1 MANPSNLY
9 AEKIFSEHPIAMWAL
24 DDQADYI
31 SLISNSKRDIY
42 KSSPDANAWTISNG
56 TKEQNL
62 AILNE
67 PLPTTSTTTVKP
79 IIGLEQTN
87 QITLTSSAIIS
98 PALMNAGLET
108 FSVSAY
114 LFAANPFVLSYEI
127 GYTYDGLANPVLRKF
142 DSQISNKWSLI
153 SETFDIPQTVNPIRM
168 VIRINHINN
177 GGLPSEYQFYING
190 ITFAQWSEEFL
201 ATSPGVFGQSLPTD
215 VPFSYS
221 AINAKSYGLQD
232 LDGYYFIN
240 NNKMLAKNSG
250 VPIVYGSSNVTRV
263 ISNLVDPSLIIP
275 GQGFLNEAGRYREY
289 TAEMWARID
298 YNDVVPSKI
307 FGPIGSTDGI
317 YASGP
322 FIVISV
328 GGVTGAHPV
337 GEWGRPMLLDFK
349 ISENSASLLI
359 NGEQAISISYST
371 ENIDLAEETV
381 LVSGVEKNNDWLG
394 FYAPISGFLDIDCVA
409 IYPYLVPAIVA
420 KRRFAYGQAVE
431 FPENANSAYGGTS
444 VLVDYAFA
452 DYTSNY
458 AYPDIGRWG
467 QGIVENLNIE
477 NDSLSVPEYSLPSV
491 VFEDGTTSA
500 EWAAELGQDYVE
512 NAPIGISPPTYPT
525 YFNFLG
531 KDGYVSFESLNILKQ
546 DLKAIFGL
554 FKITEIQEQK
564 QILFKIED
572 KANSNFLEV
581 YTEDDTLVY
590 RLFSDGISTEI
601 YSGPT
606 VILNKNLVAGINID
620 KFSLSFGNAAAKFF
634 NNKNRLSLFIGGDRS
649 FNNTFSGDIISF
661 GFSSKYNLDKMSELF
676 DSNGLMSYYNYEDF
690 FADYPADVSYDA
702 GDESFENSPDYDETL
717 DGGTPTSDLTD
728 LDAGS
733 PDSYSLLGFDFIKQ
747 FTASYTLLPK
757 MSGSSMQMT
766 ISVDGYWEDYLPL
779 TYFAQYVLDT
789 FDKKYY
795 DLDFIQFNLDYP
807 AIQSYTN
814 NTRNTQQNLV
824 RSYISFQYLKNQP
837 SSKDS
842 YFTKVAVPQ
851 NGVVAPGS
859 EWITTKYEVVDGT
872 IIYPP
877 KGIRL
882 SDVSIVTHLEWK
894 VSDIIAAPLVIKK
907 LQYASQAFNERTS
920 NPVGTRFGTSI
931 FPYLK
936 YGSYFDYKSRNP
948 FRIYK
953 GSTPYLYL
961 TKNSGIQKVGDYDA
975 LVNRGLSIPINQNLA
990 ENYKVIALQAFIRY
1004 GEEKFPT
1011 TPEQI
1016 FEIESKDTYI
1026 KFFIV
1031 ANDSTGKRA
1040 RIYGI
1045 NAKTGR
1051 FENGIAFYWNGKIV
1065 REPVITLS
1073 DWGVLGISFPRVLDF
1088 NSYVGGFR
1096 VTGPVLI
1103 NNISQYQSTNLQEI
1117 QRQTLRSWYT
1127 AKFDNPDTYDWDFWN
1142 EDYTWNGVLVFST
1155 STYFGINPSDIYK
1168 TYTGTNKIIID
1179 DDRPLKING
1188 YSYTN
1193 YQGIAWQTKV
1203 ISAV

>member
-24 DDQADYI
+24 DDQADYV
-31 SLISNSKRDIY
+31 SLISNAKRDVY
-42 KSSPDANAWTISNG
+42 RSSPDSNAWTISNG

-62 AILNE
+62 SILNE
-67 PLPTTSTTTVKP
+67 PLPTTSTTTVKAV
-79 IIGLEQTN
+79 IGLEQTN
-87 QITLTSSAIIS
+87 QITLTSSGIIS

-108 FSVSAY
+108 FSISAY

-127 GYTYDGLANPVLRKF
+127 GYTHDGLANPVLRKF
-142 DSQISNKWSLI
+142 DSQISNRWSLI
-153 SETFDIPQTVNPIRM
+153 SETFIIPQTTNPIKI
-168 VIRINHINN
+168 VIRINHVNN
-177 GGLPSEYQFYING
+177 GGDPNEYQFYVNG

-201 ATSPGVFGQSLPTD
+201 ATSPGVFGQALPVD

-221 AINAKSYGLQD
+221 AIEAKSYGLQD

-250 VPIVYGSSNVTRV
+250 VPMVYGSSNVTRV
-263 ISNLVDPSLIIP
+263 INNLDNGVLRPSLIIP

-349 ISENSASLLI
+349 VSENTASLLI

-371 ENIDLAEETV
+371 ETVSLAEQTV
-381 LVSGVEKNNDWLG
+381 LLGGVEKNNDWLG
-394 FYAPISGFLDIDCVA
+394 FYAPISGFLDVDCVA

-458 AYPDIGRWG
+458 SYPDIGRWG
-467 QGIVENLNIE
+467 QAIVENLNVE
-477 NDSLSVPEYSLPSV
+477 EDSLSVPEYSLPNV
-491 VFEDGTTSA
+491 VFEDGTTTT
-500 EWAAELGQDYVE
+500 EWAAELGQDYIDSTPVGIDLPEHPEYFSFLEKNAYIAFE
-512 NAPIGISPPTYPT
+512 N
-525 YFNFLG
+525 
-531 KDGYVSFESLNILKQ
+531 LNILKQ
-546 DLKAIFGL
+546 DLKAIFGVFEVL
-554 FKITEIQEQK
+554 ELQEEK
-564 QILFKIED
+564 QILFKIQD
-572 KANSNFLEV
+572 NTNSNFLEV
-581 YTEDDTLVY
+581 SIEDDTLAY
-590 RLFSDGISTEI
+590 RLFIDGQTTQI
-601 YSGPT
+601 YSRPT
-606 VILNKNLVAGINID
+606 VLENRHVVAGISLD
-620 KFSLSFGNAAAKFF
+620 KFSASFGDLTSAFF
-634 NNKNRLSLFIGGDRS
+634 SNKNRLSLFIGGDKS
-649 FNNTFSGDIISF
+649 FSSTFFGKINSF
-661 GFSSKYNLDKMSELF
+661 SFCSKYNLDKISELF
-676 DSNGLMSYYNYEDF
+676 DSNGLMTYYDYEDF
-690 FADYPADVSYDA
+690 FEQYPEEIAYDA
-702 GDESFENSPDYDETL
+702 GDELFENDPDYEEVL
-717 DGGTPTSDLTD
+717 EGPAP
-728 LDAGS
+728 DA
-733 PDSYSLLGFDFIKQ
+733 YSLISIDFIKE
-747 FTASYTLLPK
+747 FKASYTLVPK
-757 MSGSSMQMT
+757 MSNNSMQMT

-779 TYFAQYVLDT
+779 TYFAQYVSDA
-789 FDKKYY
+789 FNKKYY
-795 DLDFIQFNLDYP
+795 DLDFIQFNIDYP
-807 AIQSYTN
+807 AIQSFSGK
-814 NTRNTQQNLV
+814 TRNTERNFV
-824 RSYISFQYLKNQP
+824 RSYVSFQYLKSQP
-837 SSKDS
+837 SAKDS
-842 YFTKVAVPQ
+842 YFSKVPVPE
-851 NGVVAPGS
+851 NGVVSPGS
-859 EWITTKYEVVDGT
+859 EWLTTKYEVVNGT

-877 KGIRL
+877 KGIRV
-882 SDVSIVTHLEWK
+882 SDVSIVTHLEWAIPD
-894 VSDIIAAPLVIKK
+894 SLNNPLVVKK

-920 NPVGTRFGTSI
+920 NPVGTRFGADI

-961 TKNSGIQKVGDYDA
+961 TQDSGIQKVGDYDA
-975 LVNRGLSIPINQNLA
+975 LANRGLSIPINQNLA
-990 ENYKVIALQAFIRY
+990 QNYRVIALQAFIRY
-1004 GEEKFPT
+1004 GQERFST

-1031 ANDSTGKRA
+1031 ANDSSGQRA

-1073 DWGVLGISFPRVLDF
+1073 DWGVLGISFPRILDF
-1088 NSYVGGFR
+1088 DSYVGGFR

-1103 NNISQYQSTNLQEI
+1103 NNVSQYQSTNLQEI
-1117 QRQTLRSWYT
+1117 QRQTLRSWFT
-1127 AKFDNPDTYDWDFWN
+1127 AKYDNPDTYDWDFWN
-1142 EDYTWNGVLVFST
+1142 EDYTWNGVLVFSS
-1155 STYFGINPSDIYK
+1155 STYFGVNPSDIYK

-1179 DDRPLKING
+1179 DDRPLRITN
-1188 YSYTN
+1188 YEYNN
-1193 YQGIAWQTKV
+1193 YQGVTWQNRV
-1203 ISAV
+1203 ITAV

>member
-1 MANPSNLY
+1 MISPSNLY

-24 DDQADYI
+24 DDQADYV
-31 SLISNSKRDIY
+31 SLISNAKRDVY
-42 KSSPDANAWTISNG
+42 RSSPDSNAWTISNG

-62 AILNE
+62 SILNE
-67 PLPTTSTTTVKP
+67 PLPTTSTTTVKAV
-79 IIGLEQTN
+79 IGLERTN
-87 QITLTSSAIIS
+87 QITLTSSEIIS
-98 PALMNAGLET
+98 PALMNADLET

-142 DSQISNKWSLI
+142 DSQISNRWSLV
-153 SETFDIPQTVNPIRM
+153 SETFSIPQTTNPIKI
-168 VIRINHINN
+168 VIRINHVNN
-177 GGLPSEYQFYING
+177 GGDPNEYQFYVNG

-201 ATSPGVFGQSLPTD
+201 ATSPGVFGQALPAG

-221 AINAKSYGLQD
+221 SIEAKSYGLQD

-250 VPIVYGSSNVTRV
+250 VPMVYGSSNVTRV
-263 ISNLVDPSLIIP
+263 INNLNNNVIDPSVIIP

-349 ISENSASLLI
+349 VSENTASLLI

-371 ENIDLAEETV
+371 ETVSLAEQTV
-381 LVSGVEKNNDWLG
+381 LIGGVEKNNDWLG
-394 FYAPISGFLDIDCVA
+394 FYAPISGFLDVDCVA

-444 VLVDYAFA
+444 VLIDYAFA

-458 AYPDIGRWG
+458 SYPDIGRWG
-467 QGIVENLNIE
+467 QAIVENLNVE
-477 NDSLSVPEYSLPSV
+477 EDSLSVPEYSLPNV
-491 VFEDGTTSA
+491 VFEDGTTTA
-500 EWAAELGQDYVE
+500 EWASELGQDYIDSTPV
-512 NAPIGISPPTYPT
+512 GIDFPEHPE
-525 YFNFLG
+525 YFSFLG
-531 KDGYVSFESLNILKQ
+531 KNAYIAFENLNILKQ
-546 DLKAIFGL
+546 DLKAIFGVFEVL
-554 FKITEIQEQK
+554 ELQEEK
-564 QILFKIED
+564 QILFKIQD
-572 KANSNFLEV
+572 NTNSNFLEV
-581 YTEDDTLVY
+581 SIEDDTLAY
-590 RLFSDGISTEI
+590 RLFVDGQTTQIYSQPTVLENRHVIAGIS
-601 YSGPT
+601 
-606 VILNKNLVAGINID
+606 LD
-620 KFSLSFGNAAAKFF
+620 KFSASFGDLTSAFF
-634 NNKNRLSLFIGGDRS
+634 NNKNRLSLFIGGDKSFSTTFLGKINS
-649 FNNTFSGDIISF
+649 FNFC
-661 GFSSKYNLDKMSELF
+661 SKYNLDKISELF
-676 DSNGLMSYYNYEDF
+676 DSNGLMTYYDYEDF
-690 FADYPADVSYDA
+690 FEQYPEEIAYDA
-702 GDESFENSPDYDETL
+702 GDVFFEDDPDYEEL
-717 DGGTPTSDLTD
+717 LEGP
-728 LDAGS
+728 S
-733 PDSYSLLGFDFIKQ
+733 PEDYSLVSIDFIKD
-747 FTASYTLLPK
+747 FKASYTLAPK
-757 MSGSSMQMT
+757 MSGVSMQMS
-766 ISVDGYWEDYLPL
+766 ISIDGYWEDYLPL
-779 TYFAQYVLDT
+779 TYFAQYVSDA
-789 FDKKYY
+789 FNKKYY
-795 DLDFIQFNLDYP
+795 DLDFIQFNIDYP
-807 AIQSYTN
+807 AIQSFSGK
-814 NTRNTQQNLV
+814 TRNTEQNMV
-824 RSYISFQYLKNQP
+824 RSYVSFQYLKSQP
-837 SSKDS
+837 SAKDS
-842 YFTKVAVPQ
+842 YFSKVAVPE
-851 NGVVAPGS
+851 NGVVSPGS
-859 EWITTKYEVVDGT
+859 EWLTTKYEVVNGT

-877 KGIRL
+877 KGIRI
-882 SDVSIVTHLEWK
+882 SDVSLVTHLEWAIP
-894 VSDIIAAPLVIKK
+894 DTLNNPLVVKK
-907 LQYASQAFNERTS
+907 MQYASEAFNEKTS
-920 NPVGTRFGTSI
+920 NPVGTRFGTEI

-961 TKNSGIQKVGDYDA
+961 TQDSGIQKVGNYDA
-975 LVNRGLSIPINQNLA
+975 LANRGLSIPINQNLA
-990 ENYKVIALQAFIRY
+990 QSYKVIALQAFIRY
-1004 GEEKFPT
+1004 GQERFPA

-1031 ANDSTGKRA
+1031 ANDRSGKRA

-1073 DWGVLGISFPRVLDF
+1073 DWGVLGISFPRILDF
-1088 NSYVGGFR
+1088 DSYVGGFR

-1103 NNISQYQSTNLQEI
+1103 NNVSQYQSTNLQEI
-1117 QRQTLRSWYT
+1117 QRQTLRSWFT
-1127 AKFDNPDTYDWDFWN
+1127 AKYDNPDTYDWDFWN
-1142 EDYTWNGVLVFST
+1142 EDYTWNGVLVFSS

-1179 DDRPLKING
+1179 DDKPLRITN
-1188 YSYTN
+1188 YEYNN
-1193 YQGIAWQTKV
+1193 YQGITWQNKV
-1203 ISAV
+1203 ITAV

>member
-24 DDQADYI
+24 DDQADYV
-31 SLISNSKRDIY
+31 SLISNAKRDVY
-42 KSSPDANAWTISNG
+42 RSSPDSNAWTISNG

-62 AILNE
+62 SILNE
-67 PLPTTSTTTVKP
+67 PLPTTSTTTVKAV
-79 IIGLEQTN
+79 IGLEQTN
-87 QITLTSSAIIS
+87 QITLTSSGIIS

-108 FSVSAY
+108 FSISAY

-127 GYTYDGLANPVLRKF
+127 GYTHDGLANPVLRKF
-142 DSQISNKWSLI
+142 DSQISNRWSLI
-153 SETFDIPQTVNPIRM
+153 SETFIIPQTTNPIKI
-168 VIRINHINN
+168 VIRINHVNN
-177 GGLPSEYQFYING
+177 GGDPNEYQFYVNG

-201 ATSPGVFGQSLPTD
+201 ATSPGVFGQALPVD

-221 AINAKSYGLQD
+221 AIEAKSYGLQD

-250 VPIVYGSSNVTRV
+250 VPMVYGSSNVTRV
-263 ISNLVDPSLIIP
+263 INNLDNGVLRPSLIIP

-349 ISENSASLLI
+349 VSENTASLLI

-371 ENIDLAEETV
+371 ETVSLAEQTV
-381 LVSGVEKNNDWLG
+381 LLGGVEKNNDWLG
-394 FYAPISGFLDIDCVA
+394 FYAPISGFLDVDCVA

-458 AYPDIGRWG
+458 SYPDIGRWG
-467 QGIVENLNIE
+467 QAIVENLNVE
-477 NDSLSVPEYSLPSV
+477 EDSLSVPEYSLPNV
-491 VFEDGTTSA
+491 VFEDGTTTT
-500 EWAAELGQDYVE
+500 EWAAELGQDYIDSTPVGIDLPEHPEYFSFLEKNAYIAFE
-512 NAPIGISPPTYPT
+512 N
-525 YFNFLG
+525 
-531 KDGYVSFESLNILKQ
+531 LNILKQ
-546 DLKAIFGL
+546 DLKAIFGVFEVL
-554 FKITEIQEQK
+554 ELQEEK
-564 QILFKIED
+564 QILFKIQD
-572 KANSNFLEV
+572 NTNSNFLEV
-581 YTEDDTLVY
+581 SIEDDTLAY
-590 RLFSDGISTEI
+590 RLFIDGQTTQI
-601 YSGPT
+601 YSRPT
-606 VILNKNLVAGINID
+606 VLENRHVVAGISLD
-620 KFSLSFGNAAAKFF
+620 KFSASFGDLTSAFF
-634 NNKNRLSLFIGGDRS
+634 SNKNRLSLFIGGDKS
-649 FNNTFSGDIISF
+649 FSSTFFGKINSF
-661 GFSSKYNLDKMSELF
+661 SFCSKYNLDKISELF
-676 DSNGLMSYYNYEDF
+676 DSNGLMTYYDYEDF
-690 FADYPADVSYDA
+690 FEQYPEEIAYDA
-702 GDESFENSPDYDETL
+702 GDELFENDPDYEEVL
-717 DGGTPTSDLTD
+717 EGPAP
-728 LDAGS
+728 DA
-733 PDSYSLLGFDFIKQ
+733 YSLISIDFIKE
-747 FTASYTLLPK
+747 FKASYTLVPK
-757 MSGSSMQMT
+757 MSNNSMQMT

-779 TYFAQYVLDT
+779 TYFAQYVSDA
-789 FDKKYY
+789 FNKKYY
-795 DLDFIQFNLDYP
+795 DLDFIQFNIDYP
-807 AIQSYTN
+807 AIQSFSGK
-814 NTRNTQQNLV
+814 TRNTERNFV
-824 RSYISFQYLKNQP
+824 RSYVSFQYLKSQP
-837 SSKDS
+837 SAKDS
-842 YFTKVAVPQ
+842 YFSKVPVPE
-851 NGVVAPGS
+851 NGVVSPGS
-859 EWITTKYEVVDGT
+859 EWLTTKYEVVNGT

-877 KGIRL
+877 KGIRV
-882 SDVSIVTHLEWK
+882 SDVSIVTHLEWAIPD
-894 VSDIIAAPLVIKK
+894 SLNNPLVVKK

-920 NPVGTRFGTSI
+920 NPVGTRFGADI

-961 TKNSGIQKVGDYDA
+961 TQDSGIQKVGDYDA
-975 LVNRGLSIPINQNLA
+975 LANRGLSIPINQNLA
-990 ENYKVIALQAFIRY
+990 QNYRVIALQAFIRY
-1004 GEEKFPT
+1004 GQERFPT

-1031 ANDSTGKRA
+1031 ANDSSGQRA

-1073 DWGVLGISFPRVLDF
+1073 DWGVLGISFPRILDF
-1088 NSYVGGFR
+1088 DSYVGGFR

-1103 NNISQYQSTNLQEI
+1103 NNVSQYQSTNLQEI
-1117 QRQTLRSWYT
+1117 QRQTLRSWFT
-1127 AKFDNPDTYDWDFWN
+1127 AKYDNPDTYDWDFWN
-1142 EDYTWNGVLVFST
+1142 EDYTWNGVLVFSS
-1155 STYFGINPSDIYK
+1155 STYFGVNPSDIYK

-1179 DDRPLKING
+1179 DDRPLRITN
-1188 YSYTN
+1188 YEYNN
-1193 YQGIAWQTKV
+1193 YQGVTWQNRV
-1203 ISAV
+1203 ITAV